1 MVMQFAQLPMAA
13 YEVAESVDRN
23 RYKLRPETAKGAV
36 ADLCVMASR
45 AEGGC
50 ISYNPRYW
58 GIRWEWNTNEVSRL
72 LKRLVD
78 EGVFT
83 VKKNASGSRSL
94 IIKKSNVSRTA
105 TIRQPESNQQTGE
118 ESGQSGKVVSIK
130 NAECKQDVTELLD
143 LQLKEKNILFSET
156 LTAAS
161 KGRKKQL
168 TGNLAACFLELYTAY
183 GDKRGRAEAA
193 WAFTEIPGLCQELLT
208 TRIIPAA
215 RDYAAKR
222 PALEAKGL
230 TPKMLQ
236 FWITAM
242 RWEDF
247 DPATAPANQGS
258 NAAEET
264 RRKYLQQDQA

>member
-36 ADLCVMASR
+36 ADLCVMAAR

-130 NAECKQDVTELLD
+130 NAECNQDVTEYLD
-143 LQLKEKNILFSET
+143 LQLKEKNILFSEQI
-156 LTAAS
+156 TATS

-168 TGNLAACFLELYTAY
+168 TGQIASLFLELYTAY

-193 WAFTEIPGLCQELLT
+193 WAFTEIPGLSRELVT
-208 TRIIPAA
+208 SRIIPAA
-215 RDYAAKR
+215 RDYASKR

-236 FWITAM
+236 FWLSAL

-247 DPATAPANQGS
+247 DPATAAPQGN
-258 NAAEET
+258 NAAATRAKYFEE
-264 RRKYLQQDQA
+264 QA

>member
-13 YEVAESVDRN
+13 FELAEKVDRN
-23 RYKLRPETAKGAV
+23 RYKLRPETARGAV
-36 ADLCVMASR
+36 ADLYVMAARSSD
-45 AEGGC
+45 GS

-58 GIRWEWNTNEVSRL
+58 GIRWEWNSNEVSRL

-78 EGVFT
+78 AGFFT
-83 VKKNASGSRSL
+83 LRSNRDGSNAIIPSKN
-94 IIKKSNVSRTA
+94 NVSRTVSK
-105 TIRQPESNQQTGE
+105 TTEECNRQNSE
-118 ESGQSGKVVSIK
+118 ESGQTSKVVSIK
-130 NAECKQDVTELLD
+130 KSECKQDVTELLD
-143 LQLKEKNILFSET
+143 LQIKEKKYSFSSAIFAT
-156 LTAAS
+156 S
-161 KGRKKQL
+161 RGRKKQL
-168 TGNLAACFLELYTAY
+168 VGDTAKWFMALYEAY

-193 WAFTEIPGLCQELLT
+193 WAFTEIPGLCPELLT

-242 RWEDF
+242 RWEDY
-247 DPATAPANQGS
+247 DPASATATQS
-258 NAAEET
+258 AAEAT
-264 RRKYLQQDQA
+264 RRKYLEEQA